1 MLEKY
6 PDNVRVVVKM
16 FPLSS
21 HKFSRQAATAALAAD
36 KQGKFPE
43 FHALLFKNFRSLN
56 EEKLKEIATELNLD
70 LIKFEADR
78 KSPEIAALISRDLN
92 NGRTADVRGTPTV
105 FLNGKRV
112 KNRGMQSLQQ
122 MIEAEIRKAH
132 Q

>member
-1 MLEKY
+1 LLEKY

>member
-1 MLEKY
+1 
-6 PDNVRVVVKM
+6 M